1 MKDGDGDGETVG
13 GSGHGSRTA
22 VDGLEVG
29 ARHDMIAHARLHL
42 PGSVGRRLKYR
53 LGRLIGA
60 PVALVIAAGTATSV
74 QATPEIRIHDRN
86 RVPACVTPERLM
98 QFLEHRNRSLPDRF
112 KRIATYYKLHGEK
125 LRVRWD
131 YAFYQMLIET
141 NFLTYRAGSGKWG
154 DVKPN
159 QNNFAGI
166 GATGGGVPGDRY
178 PNVSTG
184 VLAQMQHLVAYSG
197 ELVDNPVAPRT
208 REVQQKVVEMS
219 RAVGRPITYRDL
231 AGRWAADKKYGN
243 TIASVAER
251 FRSTHCRGEPEPQ
264 IAANERAPAAQPVR
278 TARAETTPPLKTTRS
293 LPRGRA
299 MPAEETLVVNDDAD
313 DAAPRSN
320 GSPPAARAPQAPPP
334 PVERTPDR
342 TQDRRLVQAPTP
354 AERPRMC
361 KVWTASYGGSRNVLI
376 QTIVGEELHLTALQ
390 VLDGQEE
397 ELAATFIES
406 HAVGGRRIGEAYPS
420 REAALVQAFDMCP
433 QAARL
438 QR

>member
-1 MKDGDGDGETVG
+1 MN
-13 GSGHGSRTA
+13 A
-22 VDGLEVG
+22 Y
-29 ARHDMIAHARLHL
+29 ARPLL
-42 PGSVGRRLKYR
+42 PGQMGR
-53 LGRLIGA
+53 LGNLLALPLAIAIALGA
-60 PVALVIAAGTATSV
+60 ATSA
-74 QATPEIRIHDRN
+74 QASPELRISDRN

-98 QFLEHRNRSLPDRF
+98 QFLEQRNRELPERF
-112 KRIATYYKLHGEK
+112 KRIAVYYKMHGER

-131 YAFYQMLIET
+131 YAFYQMLVET

-154 DVKPN
+154 DVKPH

-208 REVQQKVVEMS
+208 REVQQKVVELS
-219 RAVGRPITYRDL
+219 RATGRPMTYRDL

-243 TIASVAER
+243 TIESIAER
-251 FRSTHCRGEPEPQ
+251 FRSLHCRGEPEQQ
-264 IAANERAPAAQPVR
+264 IAATERRPAAPQPER
-278 TARAETTPPLKTTRS
+278 TARADTPLPKATRS

-299 MPAEETLVVNDDAD
+299 MPDDEVLVVNDDD
-313 DAAPRSN
+313 DAPR
-320 GSPPAARAPQAPPP
+320 GKAAPAARAPQPPP
-334 PVERTPDR
+334 PSPPAERAP
-342 TQDRRLVQAPTP
+342 DRRLVQAPSP

-361 KVWTASYGGSRNVLI
+361 KVWTASYGGHRNVLI
-376 QTIVGEELHLTALQ
+376 QTVVGEELHLTALQ

-397 ELAATFIES
+397 ELAATFIQT
-406 HAVGGRRIGEAYPS
+406 HAVGGTRIGNAFPT
-420 REAALVQAFDMCP
+420 REAALVQAFDICP

>member
-1 MKDGDGDGETVG
+1 MN
-13 GSGHGSRTA
+13 
-22 VDGLEVG
+22 
-29 ARHDMIAHARLHL
+29 AHARPHL
-42 PGSVGRRLKYR
+42 PGSMGRRLNHR
-53 LGRLIGA
+53 LGRLIGV
-60 PVALVIAAGTATSV
+60 PVALVIAVGAATSV
-74 QATPEIRIHDRN
+74 NAAPEIRMHDRN

-98 QFLEHRNRSLPDRF
+98 QYLEQRNRALPDRF
-112 KRIATYYKLHGEK
+112 KRIAIYYKLHGEK
-125 LRVRWD
+125 LRIRWD

-141 NFLTYRAGSGKWG
+141 NFLTYRTGSGKWG

-184 VLAQMQHLVAYSG
+184 VLAQIQHLVAYTG
-197 ELVDNPVAPRT
+197 EIVENPVAPRT
-208 REVQQKVVEMS
+208 REVQQKVVELS

-243 TIASVAER
+243 TIASVANR
-251 FRSTHCRGEPEPQ
+251 FNSTFCKDEPEPQ
-264 IAANERAPAAQPVR
+264 IAAKERAPAAQPVH
-278 TARAETTPPLKTTRS
+278 TARADTTPPKMTRS

-299 MPAEETLVVNDDAD
+299 MPAEETLVVNDDGD

-320 GSPPAARAPQAPPP
+320 GAPVARAPQSPSTERAPN
-334 PVERTPDR
+334 RS
-342 TQDRRLVQAPTP
+342 QDLRLVQAPTL

-406 HAVGGRRIGEAYPS
+406 HAVGGRRIGDPYPN
-420 REAALVQAFDMCP
+420 REAALVQAFDICP

-438 QR
+438 QQRR

>member
-1 MKDGDGDGETVG
+1 MN
-13 GSGHGSRTA
+13 
-22 VDGLEVG
+22 
-29 ARHDMIAHARLHL
+29 AHARPHL
-42 PGSVGRRLKYR
+42 PGPMGRRLKHE
-53 LGRLIGA
+53 LGRLIGV
-60 PVALVIAAGTATSV
+60 PVALVIAAGAATST
-74 QATPEIRIHDRN
+74 QAAPDIRIHDRN

-98 QFLEHRNRSLPDRF
+98 QFLEQRNRALPDRF
-112 KRIATYYKLHGEK
+112 KRIAVYYKLHGEK

-131 YAFYQMLIET
+131 YAFFQMLIET

-197 ELVDNPVAPRT
+197 EIIDNPVAPRT
-208 REVQQKVVEMS
+208 REVQQKVVELS

-243 TIASVAER
+243 TIASVAAR
-251 FRSTHCRGEPEPQ
+251 FRATHCRGEPEQQ
-264 IAANERAPAAQPVR
+264 IAANERARAPRSVH
-278 TARAETTPPLKTTRS
+278 TARAETTPSPKTTRS

-299 MPAEETLVVNDDAD
+299 MPAEETLVVNDDGD
-313 DAAPRSN
+313 DTPHQRDAPQS
-320 GSPPAARAPQAPPP
+320 ARAPHPQPPP
-334 PVERTPDR
+334 AERTPDR
-342 TQDRRLVQAPTP
+342 TSDRRLVQAPTP

-406 HAVGGRRIGEAYPS
+406 HAIGGRRIGDAFPS
-420 REAALVQAFDMCP
+420 REAALVQAFDICP

-438 QR
+438 QQR